1 MRRIIESAIMYGI
14 LKSNKERFAVAGE
27 EVDESS
33 GVKKERNLAIVK
45 LMAYVISLIISYAI
59 LLWVGKW
66 LWNNYLVPV
75 TNFQKVTS
83 LKQILA
89 ISILLKLMIN

>member
-1 MRRIIESAIMYGI
+1 MRKIIESAVMYGI
-14 LKSNKERFAVAGE
+14 LRSNREKFGVTGE
-27 EVDESS
+27 EVDESAII
-33 GVKKERNLAIVK
+33 KKERNQAIVK
-45 LMAYVISLIISYAI
+45 LMAYVISLIVSYAI

-66 LWNNYLVPV
+66 LWNSYLVPV
-75 TNFQKVTS
+75 TNFQQITS